1 MINENIISNR
11 TFQNCLSPE
20 RKQQE
25 EHNTTPVASLPEMHN
40 LIYSREYQKNL
51 RPFIAQLVEVFKRVK
66 VIKVKE
72 K

>member
-1 MINENIISNR
+1 MRVHDITS
-11 TFQNCLSPE
+11 
-20 RKQQE
+20 
-25 EHNTTPVASLPEMHN
+25 VASLPKTHN